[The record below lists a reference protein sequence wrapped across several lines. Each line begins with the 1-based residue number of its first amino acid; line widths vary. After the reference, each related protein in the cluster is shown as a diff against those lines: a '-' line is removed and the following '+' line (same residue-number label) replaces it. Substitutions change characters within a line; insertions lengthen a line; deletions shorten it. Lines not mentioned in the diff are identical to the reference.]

1 MSFCLLIM
9 SCGRG
14 GFCMVSRYFCGRT
27 SETSRHLFIDCQWV
41 HQIWVHFQWILGMS
55 DIIFLT
61 PHALLLHWQW
71 CAPSQ
76 NHLQVLLPYFILWQV
91 WKAHNTF
98 RFDSQSF
105 SVDVVIL
112 QVILDLKLCLTS
124 DASMIVFLFFFGLS
138 GILHLDAQVVPHIKR

>member
-1 MSFCLLIM
+1 M
-9 SCGRG
+9 R
-14 GFCMVSRYFCGRT
+14 
-27 SETSRHLFIDCQWV
+27 
-41 HQIWVHFQWILGMS
+41 

-61 PHALLLHWQW
+61 PHALLLHWRR

-76 NHLQVLLPYFILWQV
+76 NHLQVLLPCFILWQV